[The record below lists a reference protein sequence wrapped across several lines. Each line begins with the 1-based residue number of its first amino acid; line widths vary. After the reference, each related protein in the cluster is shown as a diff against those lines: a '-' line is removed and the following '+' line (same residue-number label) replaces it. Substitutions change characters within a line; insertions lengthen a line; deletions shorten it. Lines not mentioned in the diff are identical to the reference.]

1 MPRRPSSQDGKDNKK
16 AAKTKPKNSDEASPP
31 PPEDLDEKLI
41 FDAFKAACSYV
52 NTIIA
57 AETVALSIDDAPKVE
72 VEAEAPK
79 GKGKGGKKSR
89 SPSAKPKSPKGKKGK
104 KGDKEEAPA
113 PVVVELTEEEKSKKA
128 LKDKMKKEYLAAI
141 KKEGLLD

>member
-1 MPRRPSSQDGKDNKK
+1 MVPRRPSSQDGKDNKK
-16 AAKTKPKNSDEASPP
+16 AAKAKPKNSDEASPP

-52 NTIIA
+52 TTIIA
-57 AETVALSIDDAPKVE
+57 AEAVALSIDDAPKVE

-79 GKGKGGKKSR
+79 GKGGKGGKKSR

-104 KGDKEEAPA
+104 KEEAAPA
-113 PVVVELTEEEKSKKA
+113 PVVVELTDEER
-128 LKDKMKKEYLAAI
+128 
-141 KKEGLLD
+141 